1 MENTLFIAL
10 SRQMTVRRQL
20 ETVANNLANANTAGF
35 KSEKLMFVEY
45 LSKSDN
51 GKSQMNFVQD
61 LASAR
66 NHNPGKYDKTGNAF
80 DMAIEGP
87 GFFVV
92 ENPKGEQ
99 RYTRDGQFRLSQE
112 GTLINRNGLTV
123 LGEGDAPIVFQ
134 PNDVDISVN
143 ADGTV
148 SAGDQ
153 VRGRLKVVEFENP
166 YKMKKAEGNLYKSD
180 VEPDAPTKSSVVQGM
195 IEGSNVQPILEI
207 TEMMHAMRSY
217 QHAGKLIESEH
228 ERQRRAID
236 RLTREAS

>member
-35 KSEKLMFVEY
+35 KSERLMFVEY

-51 GKSQMNFVQD
+51 GKSQMHFVQD

-66 NHNPGKYDKTGNAF
+66 NHNPGKYQESGNAF

-92 ENPKGEQ
+92 EAPNGEQ
-99 RYTRDGQFRLSQE
+99 RFTRDGQFRMDQD
-112 GTLINRNGLTV
+112 GKLITRDGFPV
-123 LGEGDAPIVFQ
+123 LGEGDAPILFQ
-134 PNDVDISVN
+134 PNDIEISVR
-143 ADGTV
+143 ADGTI

-153 VRGRLKVVEFENP
+153 VRGKLKVVEFDNP
-166 YKMKKAEGNLYKSD
+166 YRMKKAEGNLYKSND
-180 VEPDAPTKSSVVQGM
+180 EPDAAEKSSVIQGM

-207 TEMMHAMRSY
+207 TEMMRAMRSY
-217 QHAGKLIESEH
+217 QSAGKFIESEH

-236 RLTREAS
+236 RLTRESS

>member
-20 ETVANNLANANTAGF
+20 ETVANNLANANTAGY
-35 KSEKLMFVEY
+35 KAERLMFVEY

-51 GKSQMNFVQD
+51 GKSQMHFVQD

-66 NHNPGKYDKTGNAF
+66 NHNPGKYEKSGNSF

-92 ENPKGEQ
+92 EAPNGEQ
-99 RYTRDGQFRLSQE
+99 RFTRDGQFRMDQD
-112 GTLINRNGLTV
+112 GKLINRDGFPV
-123 LGEGDAPIVFQ
+123 LGDGDAPILFQ
-134 PNDVDISVN
+134 PNDVEIAVR

-148 SAGDQ
+148 TAGDA
-153 VRGRLKVVEFENP
+153 VRGKLKIVEFENP
-166 YKMKKAEGNLYKSD
+166 YRMKKAEGNLYKTQE
-180 VEPDAPTKSSVVQGM
+180 VAKDAEKSSVIQGM

-207 TEMMHAMRSY
+207 AEMMRAMRSY
-217 QHAGKLIESEH
+217 QSAGKFIESEH

-236 RLTREAS
+236 RLTRETS

>member
-1 MENTLFIAL
+1 MENSLFIAL

-20 ETVANNLANANTAGF
+20 ESVANNLANANTAGY
-35 KSEKLMFVEY
+35 KSERLMFVEY

-51 GKSQMNFVQD
+51 GKSQMHFVQD

-66 NHNPGKYDKTGNAF
+66 NHNPGKYEQSGNAF

-92 ENPKGEQ
+92 ETPQGEQ
-99 RYTRDGQFRLSQE
+99 RFTRDGQFRMDQD
-112 GTLINRNGLTV
+112 GKLITRDGFPV
-123 LGEGDAPIVFQ
+123 LGEGDAPILFQ
-134 PNDVDISVN
+134 PNDVDIAVR

-153 VRGRLKVVEFENP
+153 VRGKLKIVEFENP
-166 YKMKKAEGNLYKSD
+166 YRMKRAEGNLLKSND
-180 VEPDAPTKSSVVQGM
+180 APDAAEKSSVIQGM

-217 QHAGKLIESEH
+217 QSAGKFIESEH

-236 RLTREAS
+236 RLTRETS

>member
-51 GKSQMNFVQD
+51 GKSQMHFVQD

-123 LGEGDAPIVFQ
+123 NVSTETERAADDAIKAGLPAVLT
-134 PNDVDISVN
+134 VDSEESRN
-143 ADGTV
+143 AWRT
-148 SAGDQ
+148 SAGNLVMVCPAQ
-153 VRGRLKVVEFENP
+153 MREGTTCSTCELCHKRGARVVIAFIAHGNG
-166 YKMKKAEGNLYKSD
+166 KKKANAAL
-180 VEPDAPTKSSVVQGM
+180 
-195 IEGSNVQPILEI
+195 
-207 TEMMHAMRSY
+207 
-217 QHAGKLIESEH
+217 AGAAL
-228 ERQRRAID
+228 
-236 RLTREAS
+236 

>member
-1 MENTLFIAL
+1 
-10 SRQMTVRRQL
+10 MTVRRQL
-20 ETVANNLANANTAGF
+20 ESVANNLANANTAGY
-35 KSEKLMFVEY
+35 KSERLMFVEY

-51 GKSQMNFVQD
+51 GKSQMHFVQD

-66 NHNPGKYDKTGNAF
+66 NHNPGKYEKTSNAF

-92 ENPKGEQ
+92 ETPKGEQ
-99 RYTRDGQFRLSQE
+99 RYTRDGQFRMDQD
-112 GTLINRNGLTV
+112 GKLITRDGFPV
-123 LGEGDAPIVFQ
+123 LGEGDAPILFQ
-134 PNDVDISVN
+134 PNDIDISIR

-148 SAGDQ
+148 SAGEQ
-153 VRGRLKVVEFENP
+153 VRGKLKIVEFENP
-166 YKMKKAEGNLYKSD
+166 YRMKRAEGNLLKSGD
-180 VEPDAPTKSSVVQGM
+180 QPDAAQKSSVIQGM

-217 QHAGKLIESEH
+217 QHAGKFIESEH

-236 RLTREAS
+236 RLTRETS

>member
-1 MENTLFIAL
+1 
-10 SRQMTVRRQL
+10 MTVRRQL
-20 ETVANNLANANTAGF
+20 ESVANNLANANTAGY
-35 KSEKLMFVEY
+35 KSERLMFVEY

-51 GKSQMNFVQD
+51 GKSQMHFVQD

-66 NHNPGKYDKTGNAF
+66 NHNPGKYEQSGNAF

-92 ENPKGEQ
+92 ETPQGEQ
-99 RYTRDGQFRLSQE
+99 RFTRDGQFRMDQD
-112 GTLINRNGLTV
+112 GKLITRDGFPV
-123 LGEGDAPIVFQ
+123 LGEGDAPILFQ
-134 PNDVDISVN
+134 PNDVDIAVR

-153 VRGRLKVVEFENP
+153 VRGKLKIVEFENP
-166 YKMKKAEGNLYKSD
+166 YRMKRAEGNLLKSND
-180 VEPDAPTKSSVVQGM
+180 APDAAEKSSVIQGM

-217 QHAGKLIESEH
+217 QSAGKFIESEH

-236 RLTREAS
+236 RLTRETS